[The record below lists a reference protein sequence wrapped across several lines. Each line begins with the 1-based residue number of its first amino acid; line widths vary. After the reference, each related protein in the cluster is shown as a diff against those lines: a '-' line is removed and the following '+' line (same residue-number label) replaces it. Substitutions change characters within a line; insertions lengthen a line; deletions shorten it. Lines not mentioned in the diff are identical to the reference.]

1 MALTGNGNAR
11 LRGFVKSTLRQ
22 RWRMLSVAFCSL
34 LGVIAMDLIAPWP
47 LKIIVDHVL
56 LAKALP
62 GYLSVLQPLMDA
74 GSTMTLVVLCG
85 SIAVIALLAGFFAYL
100 QSYLSARIGYE
111 LVYNLRREL
120 FAHLQ
125 RLSLAFHSRTRSG
138 ELLTKVASDTN
149 LIRDALADWALKFVA
164 ESLLLVSVMIVMFAM
179 NWQLALVVLATLPL
193 LFVVLRRMN
202 RAITLSARAQ
212 RKQEGRIASR
222 LNEVLS
228 SISLV
233 QAFGRESYE
242 QARFDIESAQSLEA
256 GVRNARVAAAVSKA
270 VGLVS
275 ALGMA
280 GTVFFGALLAL
291 KGKVTPGELLIFVA
305 YVNAL
310 YKPVKDLG
318 KIWAKFS
325 RARASAERIADI
337 LDFEQDMLDRPD
349 AIPMQRPRGEIVFDN
364 VSFGYEGG
372 TPVLDGVNM
381 RIGAGE
387 HVAMIGHSGAGKS
400 TLVSL
405 MLRLYRPQDGVI
417 KIDGQDLQGYTHDT
431 LRQAIGIVLQ
441 DNILVGASIKEN
453 IAYGKPDASAEEIEN
468 AARLANAHEF
478 INSLPDGYEAV
489 VGERGCTLSGGQR
502 QRVCLARTLIKQPA
516 ILILDEPTSAVD
528 PASAALIDRAVSTT
542 QHGKTTIVIGHQF
555 ASFDRY
561 ARVLELREGKI
572 IDVTA
577 RMRDFDTARMRD
589 ADAPRTR
596 DSDAPRLREG
606 GEIPRLRG
614 LSGGKAN
621 V

>member
-1 MALTGNGNAR
+1 MALEGNGNAR
-11 LRGFVKSTLRQ
+11 LRAFVAATLRQ
-22 RWRMLSVAFCSL
+22 RWRILSVAFLSL
-34 LGVIAMDLIAPWP
+34 LGAIAMDLIAPWP

-56 LAKALP
+56 LDKPLP
-62 GYLSVLQPLMDA
+62 GYLSGLQPLMST
-74 GSTMTLVVLCG
+74 GSTSILVVLCG

-100 QSYLSARIGYE
+100 QSYLSARVGYE

-164 ESLLLVSVMIVMFAM
+164 ESLLLVGVMIVMFAM

-193 LFVVLRRMN
+193 LFVVLMRMN

-222 LNEVLS
+222 LYEVLS

-242 QARFDIESAQSLEA
+242 QARFDMESAQSLEA
-256 GVRNARVAAAVSKA
+256 GVRNARVAAGVSKA

-349 AIPMQRPRGEIVFDN
+349 AIPMRNPRGEIVFEN
-364 VSFGYEGG
+364 VTFGYEGG
-372 TPVLDGVNM
+372 APVLDRVNV
-381 RIGAGE
+381 RIAPGE

-405 MLRLYRPQDGVI
+405 MLRLYQPQDGSI
-417 KIDGQDLQGYTHDT
+417 MIDGQDLQGYTHDT

-453 IAYGKPDASAEEIEN
+453 IAYGKPDASAEEIEQ

-478 INSLPDGYEAV
+478 ILALPDGYDAV

-502 QRVCLARTLIKQPA
+502 QRVCLARTLIKQPP

-528 PASAALIDRAVSTT
+528 PASAALIDRTISTT

-561 ARVLELREGKI
+561 DRVLELREGKV

-577 RMRDFDTARMRD
+577 RMRDSDALRMR
-589 ADAPRTR
+589 
-596 DSDAPRLREG
+596 EG
-606 GEIPRLRG
+606 SELPRLRG
-614 LSGGKAN
+614 VNGGKATA
-621 V
+621 

>member
-1 MALTGNGNAR
+1 MAVAR
-11 LRGFVKSTLRQ
+11 LGSVRLRRFVGATLRQ
-22 RWRMLSVAFCSL
+22 RWGLLTVAFVSL
-34 LGVIAMDLIAPWP
+34 LGAIAMDLIAPWP

-56 LAKALP
+56 LAKPLP
-62 GYLSVLQPLMDA
+62 EYLGMLQPLLGA
-74 GSTMTLVVLCG
+74 GSTFALAVLCG
-85 SIAVIALLAGFFAYL
+85 SIALIALLVGFFAYL
-100 QSYLSARIGYE
+100 QSYLSARVGYE

-125 RLSLAFHSRTRSG
+125 RLSLAFHSRARSG

-164 ESLLLVSVMIVMFAM
+164 ESLLLVGVMIVMFAM
-179 NWQLALVVLATLPL
+179 NWRLALVVLATLPL
-193 LFVVLRRMN
+193 LFVVLKRMN

-242 QARFDIESAQSLEA
+242 QARFDMESAQSLEA
-256 GVRNARVAAAVSKA
+256 GVRNARVAAGVSKA

-291 KGKVTPGELLIFVA
+291 EGEVTPGELLIFVA

-318 KIWAKFS
+318 KMWAKFS

-337 LDFEQDMLDRPD
+337 FDIEQDRLDQPS
-349 AIPMQRPRGEIVFDN
+349 AVPLHNPRGEIVFDR
-364 VSFGYEGG
+364 VSFAYDADA
-372 TPVLDGVNM
+372 PVLDATSL
-381 RIGAGE
+381 RIAPGE

-405 MLRLYRPQDGVI
+405 LLRLYKPQDGSI
-417 KIDGQDLQGYTHDT
+417 YIDGIDLQNCTNDSV
-431 LRQAIGIVLQ
+431 RQSIGIVLQ
-441 DNILVGASIKEN
+441 DNVLTGASIKEN
-453 IAYGKPDASAEEIEN
+453 IAYGKPDATAEEIEH

-478 INSLPDGYEAV
+478 IYALPDGYDSV

-528 PASAALIDRAVSTT
+528 PASAVQIERAISAS
-542 QHGKTTIVIGHQF
+542 QRGKTTIVIGHQF
-555 ASFDRY
+555 ASFERY
-561 ARVLELREGKI
+561 DRVLELREGKVV
-572 IDVTA
+572 DVTG
-577 RMRDFDTARMRD
+577 
-589 ADAPRTR
+589 
-596 DSDAPRLREG
+596 RLRDGARG
-606 GEIPRLRG
+606 GGADIRVLR
-614 LSGGKAN
+614 A
-621 V
+621 

>member
-1 MALTGNGNAR
+1 MVTVDNGNAR
-11 LRGFVKSTLRQ
+11 LRRFVGATLRQ
-22 RWRMLSVAFCSL
+22 RWGLLSVAFLSL
-34 LGVIAMDLIAPWP
+34 LGAIAMDLIAPWP
-47 LKIIVDHVL
+47 LKIIVDHLL
-56 LAKALP
+56 LAKPLP
-62 GYLSVLQPLMDA
+62 AYLGALQPLM
-74 GSTMTLVVLCG
+74 GSGATVALVVLSG
-85 SIAVIALLAGFFAYL
+85 SIALIALLTGFFAYL
-100 QSYLSARIGYE
+100 QTYLSARVGHE
-111 LVYNLRREL
+111 LVYSLRREL

-149 LIRDALADWALKFVA
+149 LIRDALADWALKFIA
-164 ESLLLVSVMIVMFAM
+164 ETLLLVGVMIVMFAL
-179 NWQLALVVLATLPL
+179 NWQLALVVLATLPI

-202 RAITLSARAQ
+202 RAITQSARAQ

-242 QARFDIESAQSLEA
+242 QARFDVESAQSLEA

-280 GTVFFGALLAL
+280 GTVFLGAKLAL
-291 KGKVTPGELLIFVA
+291 EGKVTPGELLIFVA

-325 RARASAERIADI
+325 RARVSAERIADI
-337 LDFEQDMLDRPD
+337 FAFEQDMLDQPG
-349 AIPMQRPRGEIVFDN
+349 ATAMENPRGEIVFDN
-364 VSFGYEGG
+364 VSFAYEGG
-372 TPVLDGVNM
+372 APVLDGVNV
-381 RIGAGE
+381 RIAAGE
-387 HVAMIGHSGAGKS
+387 HVALIGSSGAGKS

-405 MLRLYRPQDGVI
+405 MLRLYQPQDGSI
-417 KIDGQDLQGYTHDT
+417 NIDGIDIQSYTHDS

-453 IAYGKPDASAEEIEN
+453 IAYGKPEATLDEVEY

-478 INSLPDGYEAV
+478 ISALPDGYEAI

-502 QRVCLARTLIKQPA
+502 QRVCLARTLIKQPS

-528 PASAALIDRAVSTT
+528 AFSAALIDRTISNT
-542 QHGKTTIVIGHQF
+542 QRGKTTIVIGHQF
-555 ASFDRY
+555 SGFDRY
-561 ARVLELREGKI
+561 DRVLELRDGKVV
-572 IDVTA
+572 DVTA
-577 RMRDFDTARMRD
+577 RMRDADTPSQRLRD
-589 ADAPRTR
+589 AAPNIK
-596 DSDAPRLREG
+596 L
-606 GEIPRLRG
+606 L
-614 LSGGKAN
+614 K
-621 V
+621 